1 VTRLLNKARREQ
13 VANAGKRAGGYV
25 AVALHR
31 VLGDHSRGRFGI
43 LMYHRV
49 VPHRRESAPP
59 DTVSPARFRAQ
70 LEGLLE
76 RNFQFASLADVVAA
90 SERGEQLPPRTVV
103 VTFDDGFA
111 SVHAHALPVL
121 ADLGIPATVF
131 IVTSFIG
138 SPEPFPFDPWGQA
151 ARGGESSSSWRPL
164 DWAACQEL
172 DASGIVDIGSHTHTH
187 ADFRGLPDAF
197 EHDVRA
203 SLESLREHLGS
214 RPRAFAFP
222 FGTRAFA
229 SRELARAAAR
239 AGVTCALTTE
249 TELADPNGDRYSWG
263 RVEAIETDSAAVCAS
278 KLTGW
283 YNWMGVT
290 RRAFQRISAR

>member
-1 VTRLLNKARREQ
+1 MTRLLNKGRRAE
-13 VANAGKRAGGYV
+13 VANAGKRAGGLV
-25 AVALHR
+25 SVTLHR
-31 VLGDHSRGRFGI
+31 ALGDRNRGEFGI

-76 RNFQFASLADVVAA
+76 RGFEFVSLADVVAA
-90 SERGEQLPPRTVV
+90 SERGEQLAPRTVV

-111 SVHAHALPVL
+111 NVHEHALPVL

-131 IVTSFIG
+131 VVTSFIG
-138 SPEPFPFDPWGQA
+138 STEPFPFDPWGRK
-151 ARGGESSSSWRPL
+151 AREIESASVWRPL
-164 DWAACQEL
+164 DWAACREL
-172 DASGIVDIGSHTHTH
+172 DDSAIIDVGSHTHTH
-187 ADFRGLPDAF
+187 GDFRGRTDAF
-197 EHDVRA
+197 EQDVRA
-203 SLESLREHLGS
+203 SLESLHEHLGS

-222 FGTRAFA
+222 FGTHAFA
-229 SRELARAAAR
+229 SHELARAAER

-249 TELADPNGDRYSWG
+249 IELADPRGDRYAWG
-263 RVEAIETDSAAVCAS
+263 RVEAVESDSASVCAS